1 MNHERV
7 LQVLEAPIVTEKSTR
22 VRAESNQVVFR
33 VARDAKKPEIKRA
46 VEELFGVQ
54 VERVWTVNVKGKPK
68 RFGQFWGRRKD
79 WRKAYV
85 RLAEGQT
92 IEELEA

>member
-1 MNHERV
+1 MNHERL

-33 VARDAKKPEIKRA
+33 VAQDAKKPEIKRA